1 MKFIGSFLLLISF
14 LFSADAYV
22 SKKNITMGERV
33 ILVLSADGSS
43 IKFPKINSI
52 GGFEISST
60 IMEQNIEYVNGKKII
75 KLEKHYAFTPLK
87 TVDISSFELEV
98 DGKKE
103 FTKALHVEVK
113 KVDYSHSP
121 FKLEMKIKKQNV
133 MQFEA
138 VPVEFIFK
146 RDKDY
151 EVRDLR
157 FSPPKFSNF
166 WVKEGKKSKPY
177 LENKFI
183 VHKMDFFI
191 FPQRSGNFEITP
203 AKVDVGVISKSKDI
217 FNVLRNQLD
226 WKTVFS
232 NSAPLHVNKLEGTN
246 LYGDFNISF
255 EVDKRTI
262 EQNKGINATLK
273 IVGNG
278 NFDDIEPYKLSID
291 GVNVYI
297 DKPVTKSQPTTKG
310 MKGEFIQ
317 KFSISSAKDF
327 MIPPISI
334 TYYDA
339 KEERLVTKKTALI
352 NISVKSSIQEI
363 PLQINSVKREIIVKK
378 IDNYLYIFIAF
389 ILGVVITLLI
399 IFLRSKQNYKFP
411 KFKNDRDYLKA
422 LLKRRGENEEVDK
435 QIEKLESKLYKKS
448 L

>member
-1 MKFIGSFLLLISF
+1 MRFIGSFLFLVSF

-22 SKKNITMGERV
+22 SKKNIVMGERV
-33 ILVLSADGSS
+33 ILVLSADGNSV
-43 IKFPKINSI
+43 KFPNISSI

-60 IMEQNIEYVNGKKII
+60 IIEQNIEYVNGKKII
-75 KLEKHYAFTPLK
+75 RVEKHYAFTPLK
-87 TVDISSFELEV
+87 TIDIGSFELEV

-113 KVDYSHSP
+113 KVDYTNSP
-121 FKLEMKIKKQNV
+121 FQLEMRIKKQNV

-138 VPVEFIFK
+138 VPIEFVFR
-146 RDKDY
+146 RDKNY

-177 LENKFI
+177 LENEFI
-183 VHKMDFFI
+183 IHKMDFFI
-191 FPQRSGNFEITP
+191 FPQISGDFEITP

-232 NSAPLHVNKLEGTN
+232 NSAPLHVKKLEGTN

-255 EVDKRTI
+255 EVNKREI
-262 EQNKGINATLK
+262 EKNEGINATLK
-273 IVGNG
+273 IEGSG
-278 NFDDIEPYKLSID
+278 NFDDIEPYKISID
-291 GVNVYI
+291 GVNIYI
-297 DKPVTKSQPTTKG
+297 DKPVTKSQPTIEG

-317 KFSISSAKDF
+317 KFSISSVKDF
-327 MIPPISI
+327 EIPSISI

-339 KEERLVTKKTALI
+339 KEEKLVTKKTASI
-352 NISVKSSIQEI
+352 NISVKSGIQEI
-363 PLQINSVKREIIVKK
+363 PLQINSVKREIIEKN
-378 IDNYLYIFIAF
+378 INSYLYIFIAF
-389 ILGVVITLLI
+389 IMGVVITLLI
-399 IFLRSKQNYKFP
+399 IFLRSKRNYKFP
-411 KFKNDRDYLKA
+411 KFKNDRDRLKA
-422 LLKRRGENEEVDK
+422 LLKRRGENEEIDK